1 MSNIHKKDVAMT
13 PTYDIAP
20 TLRPKQIKA
29 LNVLMD
35 GGTIEQAAKA
45 ARVSHEGVQFW
56 LYRYEPFR
64 QAYDEQ
70 RRALLNEIGTEAPT
84 AIVQAVKLLAEIFEY
99 GEQEDENRR
108 PDLALKLVQSV
119 VSKGTNI
126 NFNLGGNTYDQSQNL
141 TVNGQGSG
149 PPLDAQQLDPATIG
163 AFVEA
168 LRSAALADQ
177 SNRDSTEGRP

>member
-1 MSNIHKKDVAMT
+1 MT
-13 PTYDIAP
+13 TTYDLAPTHDLAP
-20 TLRPKQIKA
+20 TLKPQQIRA
-29 LNVLMD
+29 LNKLMD
-35 GGTIEQAAKA
+35 GSTLEEAAQA
-45 ARVSHEGVQFW
+45 ARVSFSTLQWW
-56 LYRYEPFR
+56 LYTQPDGSFR

-70 RRALLNEIGTEAPT
+70 RRALFNEIGHETPSAL
-84 AIVQAVKLLAEIFEY
+84 AKAAKLLAEIFEY
-99 GEQEDENRR
+99 GEQEDEKRR

-141 TVNGQGSG
+141 TVNGSA

-168 LRSAALADQ
+168 LRSAALAEQ
-177 SNRDSTEGRP
+177 AGRDDTEGTP